1 MQEQMGNIN
10 RAMEALKRIS
20 EFEDGP
26 KETTQTGTYS
36 EKRTQHPRAVGC
48 ETTGNGVTCVTGTPK
63 EEIVEEIIPR
73 VFQC

>member
-36 EKRTQHPRAVGC
+36 EKRTQHPRAVGQLSK
-48 ETTGNGVTCVTGTPK
+48 GPK
-63 EEIVEEIIPR
+63 YT
-73 VFQC
+73 